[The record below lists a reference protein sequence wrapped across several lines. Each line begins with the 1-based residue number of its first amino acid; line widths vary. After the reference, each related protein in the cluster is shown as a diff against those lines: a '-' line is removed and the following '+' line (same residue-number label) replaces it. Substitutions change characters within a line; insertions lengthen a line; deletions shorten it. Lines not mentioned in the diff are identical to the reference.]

1 MKQEL
6 WSVFSTEA
14 HNDALILRN
23 IWSAIKYIANKRD
36 YTFLRK
42 RLTVTVA
49 TPDVEVTTDF
59 KVKTISVW
67 LNGSVVK
74 RPVDMVDYYM
84 PWASYSFVGS
94 WDDKFVAK
102 EVGTYTVIATVV
114 PPAPTSTTDII
125 DLPEYVSEAV
135 ENVALYFAHKQ
146 NRMYSEAAGY
156 LQIAD
161 AMLASIWDRASAP
174 YPTEWPVITSRNVY

>member
-1 MKQEL
+1 M
-6 WSVFSTEA
+6 
-14 HNDALILRN
+14 
-23 IWSAIKYIANKRD
+23 
-36 YTFLRK
+36 
-42 RLTVTVA
+42 
-49 TPDVEVTTDF
+49 
-59 KVKTISVW
+59 
-67 LNGSVVK
+67 
-74 RPVDMVDYYM
+74 
-84 PWASYSFVGS
+84 GS

-161 AMLASIWDRASAP
+161 AMLASI
-174 YPTEWPVITSRNVY
+174 